1 MENKEVERR
10 SERTEC
16 QRSEMTECQDV
27 LDADSNLPV
36 AEGLSTPN
44 IQKDSLDG
52 FLKRGEEMLDT
63 FTQSIRGFEAQSLQ
77 IKELANEMASIK
89 SQLKRKSSDGD
100 TSDIPRKHRRLMFL
114 TWKAKSMK
122 LTNY

>member
-36 AEGLSTPN
+36 AKSLSTPN
-44 IQKDSLDG
+44 IQKGSLDG
-52 FLKRGEEMLDT
+52 FLKRGKEILVT
-63 FTQSIRGFEAQSLQ
+63 FTQSIRGFEAQLLQ
-77 IKELANEMASIK
+77 IRELANEMASIK
-89 SQLKRKSSDGD
+89 SHL
-100 TSDIPRKHRRLMFL
+100 
-114 TWKAKSMK
+114 
-122 LTNY
+122 